1 MQPWLWGARTTFRA
15 RPGEPMYL
23 DPEDE
28 EILAGEKGETRQRM
42 MELLVA
48 LGKVFGAER
57 LVGIKSAQVSGA
69 SYKTIG
75 EYGLAWLSSLDARA
89 VVPAVL
95 NPIGMPRGRWKEMG
109 IGPEFAANQE
119 AVIAA
124 YERLGVKLECTCTP
138 YYLHKTSFGDHLAWS
153 ESSAVSYAN
162 SVIGARTNREGG
174 PGALAAALVG
184 KTPCYGL
191 HLEKNRKPHLIIEV
205 TSDEKDW
212 SIARYGALGY
222 HAGKLVGNKIP
233 YFRGI
238 TPDSDQLKALGAAM
252 AATGAV
258 ALYHVDNV
266 TPEAKNTG
274 YDLSGLE
281 VVSVEP
287 AEIDRLFTR
296 IPVDAVAIGCPHC
309 SPAELHDIA
318 GLLEGKTVIRPLYV
332 FAAHGVIDKN
342 QKTVSSIERSGARVF
357 ADTCMVV
364 SPVMERY
371 PAIMVNSGKALAY
384 VPDMCGAI
392 ARIGSIEECVEV
404 ATSQSS

>member
-1 MQPWLWGARTTFRA
+1 MVNL
-15 RPGEPMYL
+15 MYL
-23 DPEDE
+23 DPDE
-28 EILAGEKGETRQRM
+28 EKMLAGERGETLQKM
-42 MELLVA
+42 LELLVA

-57 LVGIKSAQVSGA
+57 LVRIRSAQVSGA

-95 NPIGMPRGRWKEMG
+95 NPIGMPRGRWQEMG
-109 IGPEFAANQE
+109 IEPGFAERQQ

-124 YERLGVKLECTCTP
+124 YERLGVNLECTCTP
-138 YYLHKTSFGDHLAWS
+138 YYLHETSFGDHLAWS

-191 HLEKNRKPHLIIEV
+191 HLDKNRQPNVVIEV
-205 TSDEKDW
+205 KSDEKDW
-212 SIARYGALGY
+212 GIARYGALGY
-222 HAGKLVGNKIP
+222 HTGKLVGNKIP

-238 TPDSDQLKALGAAM
+238 TPNPDQMKALGAAM

-258 ALYHVDNV
+258 ALYHVKDV
-266 TPEAKNTG
+266 TPEAKKNQFTI
-274 YDLSGLE
+274 SGLE
-281 VVSVEP
+281 IISIEP
-287 AEIDRLFTR
+287 AEIDCLFTD
-296 IPVDAVAIGCPHC
+296 IPVDAVAVGCPHC
-309 SPAELHDIA
+309 SPAELVDIA
-318 GLLEGKTVIRPLYV
+318 RLLKGKTVKKPLYV
-332 FAAHGVIDKN
+332 FAAQGVIDN
-342 QKTVSSIERSGARVF
+342 SSTTVNAIEKSGARVF

-384 VPDMCGAI
+384 VPDMCGAV
-392 ARIGSIEECVEV
+392 ARIGSIEECVTV
-404 ATSQSS
+404 ATS

>member
-1 MQPWLWGARTTFRA
+1 
-15 RPGEPMYL
+15 MYL

-28 EILAGEKGETRQRM
+28 RILAGEKGETRQKM

-48 LGKVFGAER
+48 LGKVFGAEQ

-95 NPIGMPRGRWKEMG
+95 NPIGMPRGRWQEMG
-109 IGPEFAANQE
+109 VDQEFAAKQQ

-124 YERLGVKLECTCTP
+124 YERLGVNLECTCTP

-174 PGALAAALVG
+174 PGALAAALIG

-191 HLEKNRKPHLIIEV
+191 HLEKNRKPHLVVEV
-205 TSDEKDW
+205 TADERDW
-212 SIARYGALGY
+212 SIAHYGALGF
-222 HAGKLVGNKIP
+222 HTGKLVGNKIP

-238 TPDSDQLKALGAAM
+238 TPDPDQLKALGAAM

-258 ALYHVDNV
+258 ALYHVEDI
-266 TPEAKNTG
+266 TPEAKKTA
-274 YDLSGLE
+274 YDLAGLE
-281 VVSVEP
+281 VISVESS
-287 AEIDRLFTR
+287 EIDRLFTQV
-296 IPVDAVAIGCPHC
+296 PVDAVAVGCPHC
-309 SPAELHDIA
+309 SPAELAGIA
-318 GLLEGKTVIRPLYV
+318 GLLDGKKVTKPLYV
-332 FAAHGVIDKN
+332 FAAQGVIDKN
-342 QKTVSSIERSGARVF
+342 VEMVSRIERSGARVF

-384 VPDMCGAI
+384 VPDMCGAV
-392 ARIGSIEECVEV
+392 ARIGSIQECVEV
-404 ATSQSS
+404 ATS

>member
-1 MQPWLWGARTTFRA
+1 
-15 RPGEPMYL
+15 MYL

-28 EILAGEKGETRQRM
+28 KMLAGENGETRQKM
-42 MELLVA
+42 LELLVA

-57 LVGIKSAQVSGA
+57 LVRIRSAQVSGA

-109 IGPEFAANQE
+109 IEPAFAERQQ

-138 YYLHKTSFGDHLAWS
+138 YYLHETSFGDHLAWS

-191 HLEKNRKPHLIIEV
+191 HLDKNRTPDVVIDIK
-205 TSDEKDW
+205 SDEKDW
-212 SIARYGALGY
+212 GIARYGALGY
-222 HAGKLVGNKIP
+222 HTGKLVGNKIP
-233 YFRGI
+233 FFRGI
-238 TPDSDQLKALGAAM
+238 TPNHDQLKALGAAM

-258 ALYHVDNV
+258 ALYHVNGV
-266 TPEAKNTG
+266 TPEAKKNQFNI
-274 YDLSGLE
+274 SGLE
-281 VVSVEP
+281 VISIGSADIEQLYS
-287 AEIDRLFTR
+287 D
-296 IPVDAVAIGCPHC
+296 IPVDAVAVGCPHC
-309 SPAELHDIA
+309 SPDELIEIA
-318 GLLEGKTVIRPLYV
+318 RLLNGKTVTKPLYI
-332 FAAHGVIDKN
+332 FAAQGVIGN
-342 QKTVSSIERSGARVF
+342 NRITVNKIEKSGARVY

-364 SPVMERY
+364 SPVMEQY

-384 VPDMCGAI
+384 VPDMCGAV
-392 ARIGSIEECVEV
+392 ARIGSTEECVAV
-404 ATSQSS
+404 ATS

>member
-1 MQPWLWGARTTFRA
+1 MVNR
-15 RPGEPMYL
+15 MNL
-23 DPEDE
+23 DPEE
-28 EILAGEKGETRQRM
+28 EKILAGEKGETRQKM
-42 MELLVA
+42 LELLIA

-57 LVGIKSAQVSGA
+57 LVRIRSAQVSGA

-95 NPIGMPRGRWKEMG
+95 NPIGMPRGRWQEMG
-109 IGPEFAANQE
+109 IEPAFAERQQ

-124 YERLGVKLECTCTP
+124 YERLGIILECTCTP
-138 YYLHKTSFGDHLAWS
+138 YYLHETSFGDHLAWS

-191 HLEKNRKPHLIIEV
+191 HLDKNRKPDVIIEV
-205 TSDEKDW
+205 TSDEKEW
-212 SIARYGALGY
+212 GIARYGALGY
-222 HAGKLVGNKIP
+222 HTGKLVGNKIP

-238 TPDSDQLKALGAAM
+238 SPNPDQLKALGAAM

-258 ALYHVDNV
+258 ALYHVNGI
-266 TPEAKNTG
+266 TPEAKKNQFNI
-274 YDLSGLE
+274 SGLE
-281 VVSVEP
+281 VIRIEP
-287 AEIDRLFTR
+287 ADTDRLFSD
-296 IPVDAVAIGCPHC
+296 ISVDAVAVGCPHC
-309 SPAELHDIA
+309 SPAELVDIA
-318 GLLEGKTVIRPLYV
+318 RLLKGKKVTKPLYIFAAQGVIESNRKTVN
-332 FAAHGVIDKN
+332 A
-342 QKTVSSIERSGARVF
+342 IEKSGARVY

-384 VPDMCGAI
+384 VPDMCGAV
-392 ARIGSIEECVEV
+392 ARIGSIEECMAM
-404 ATSQSS
+404 ATTE

>member
-1 MQPWLWGARTTFRA
+1 
-15 RPGEPMYL
+15 MYL
-23 DPEDE
+23 DPDDE
-28 EILAGEKGETRQRM
+28 KILAGEKGETRQRM

-75 EYGLAWLSSLDARA
+75 EYGLSWLSSLNARA

-95 NPIGMPRGRWKEMG
+95 NPIGMPRGRWQEMG
-109 IGPEFAANQE
+109 VNQEFAAKQQ

-124 YERLGVKLECTCTP
+124 YERLGVNIECTCTP

-174 PGALAAALVG
+174 PGALAAALIG

-191 HLEKNRKPHLIIEV
+191 HLKKNREPSLVIEV
-205 TSDEKDW
+205 ITDENDW
-212 SIARYGALGY
+212 SIAHYGALGF
-222 HAGKLVGNKIP
+222 HTGKLVGNKIP

-238 TPDSDQLKALGAAM
+238 SPDPDQLKALGAAM

-258 ALYHVDNV
+258 ALYHVDNI
-266 TPEAKNTG
+266 TPEAKKTN
-274 YDLSGLE
+274 YDLAGLE
-281 VVSVEP
+281 VIPVESSD
-287 AEIDRLFTR
+287 IDGIFTR
-296 IPVDAVAIGCPHC
+296 IQVDAVAVGCPHC
-309 SPAELHDIA
+309 SPAELISIA
-318 GLLEGKTVIRPLYV
+318 GLLEGKTVTRPFYV
-332 FAAHGVIDKN
+332 FAAQGVIDKN
-342 QKTVSSIERSGARVF
+342 SETVSRIERSGARVF

-371 PAIMVNSGKALAY
+371 TAIMVNSGKALAY
-384 VPDMCGAI
+384 VPDMCGAV
-392 ARIGSIEECVEV
+392 ARIGSIQECVEV
-404 ATSQSS
+404 ATS